1 MFRMIPDLIATI
13 TGSLPPWAVAVLALI
28 AAWWL
33 VPGWFHGVRVKQIKA
48 QLRKAARAG
57 SELEREE
64 HLSRALELGGADA
77 RKLVALCDESHKL
90 NQKVVFQTALQRLRD
105 NDGHERDIKRLVE
118 LSSRERPV
126 YRHPVEAAVAIERL
140 IEGEMWDEARA
151 RLDETLSAFPGDPDL
166 VALVERLPSA

>member
-1 MFRMIPDLIATI
+1 MIPDLIATI
-13 TGSLPPWAVAVLALI
+13 TGVLPPWAVAVLGAAL
-28 AAWWL
+28 AWWL
-33 VPGWFHGVRVKQIKA
+33 VPGWFHGVRVKQLKA
-48 QLRKAARAG
+48 QLRKAARSS
-57 SELEREE
+57 SEADRDG
-64 HLSRALELGGADA
+64 HLTQALELAGTDA

-105 NDGHERDIKRLVE
+105 NDGHAADIRRLVE
-118 LSSRERPV
+118 LSTRERPV

-166 VALVERLPSA
+166 IALVERLPGA